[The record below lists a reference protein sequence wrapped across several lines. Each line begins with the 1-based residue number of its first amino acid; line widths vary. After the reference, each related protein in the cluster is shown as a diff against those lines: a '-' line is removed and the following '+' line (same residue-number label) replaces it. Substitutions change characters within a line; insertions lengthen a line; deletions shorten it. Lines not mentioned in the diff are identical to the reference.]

1 MHRAILLFVF
11 LILTQIVTAC
21 APVPLLVYAP
31 DGPGARV
38 VYSSCTFNTH
48 IPVGVKVEAAG
59 IEAIVS
65 LASHDLRTYVEAR
78 LDVPEGTIVTLQEG
92 AVKVETADPQ
102 SSSRAVFP
110 VVSLVDT
117 PIVNNYSAVPALQQQ
132 RLPITASLIGQRVVA
147 GNVSFNRHFW
157 LATYI
162 ESASAQ
168 EVWITLPRFTVNGVL
183 TSVPRIHFR
192 RQTAMAVA
200 VFNC

>member
-1 MHRAILLFVF
+1 MQRAILLFVF
-11 LILTQIVTAC
+11 LILTQVVTAC

-31 DGPGARV
+31 DVPGAKV
-38 VYSSCTFNTH
+38 IYSSCTFNTH
-48 IPVGVKVEAAG
+48 I
-59 IEAIVS
+59 
-65 LASHDLRTYVEAR
+65 
-78 LDVPEGTIVTLQEG
+78 
-92 AVKVETADPQ
+92 
-102 SSSRAVFP
+102 
-110 VVSLVDT
+110 LVDT
-117 PIVNNYSAVPALQQQ
+117 PMVNNYSAVPALQQQ